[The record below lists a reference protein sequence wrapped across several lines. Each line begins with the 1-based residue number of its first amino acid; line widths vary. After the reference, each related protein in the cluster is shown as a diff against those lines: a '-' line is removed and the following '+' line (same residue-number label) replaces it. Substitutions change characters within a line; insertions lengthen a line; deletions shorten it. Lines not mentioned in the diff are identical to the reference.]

1 MAMEILQCKN
11 CSTVIAVANDC
22 IRVTMKERHG
32 IFLKCVNLAEV
43 EREYRDPSF
52 SILATDVKCIACQAF
67 LGYKIQRVEDPII
80 EFPKEGQFVMFLHQ
94 LDAAFQ
100 VHANDAAPP

>member
-1 MAMEILQCKN
+1 MEILQCKN

-52 SILATDVKCIACQAF
+52 SILATDVTCAACQAF